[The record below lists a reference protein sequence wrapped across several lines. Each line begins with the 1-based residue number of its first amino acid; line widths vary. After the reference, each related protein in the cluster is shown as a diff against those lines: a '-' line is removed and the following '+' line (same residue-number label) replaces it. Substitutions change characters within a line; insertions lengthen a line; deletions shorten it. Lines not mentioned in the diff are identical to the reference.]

1 MNATNKAASSS
12 DTSSQL
18 SDYQQIVTVKYRY
31 GELIDK
37 LVRDPS
43 PGDAEQLADLVTEDA
58 LFEYYEL
65 LGRHEGRKNIVRLFT
80 ETLPSKNAWM
90 WHSFFNPIVD
100 INGDRAEGRFKL
112 LAMSVRKGGPVAAP
126 STTYGRY
133 VDQFVRG
140 ADGRWRQCGLQFF
153 NETVKVPA
161 A

>member
-1 MNATNKAASSS
+1 MSTTGMAGNSKGDN
-12 DTSSQL
+12 SQL
-18 SDYQQIVTVKYRY
+18 SDYQQIVAVKYRY

-37 LVRDPS
+37 IVRDP
-43 PGDAEQLADLVTEDA
+43 GQEDAEQLADLVTEDA
-58 LFEYYEL
+58 IFEYYEL
-65 LGRHEGRKNIVRLFT
+65 LGRHEGRKNIVHLFT

-90 WHSFFNPIVD
+90 WHSFFNPIVE

-133 VDQFVRG
+133 VDQFVRCS
-140 ADGRWRQCGLQFF
+140 DGRWRQCGLQFF